1 MKNSILLLVLVLVL
15 SYSCSDN
22 QQKNSVNLKIN
33 AVLNEKNYDSQ
44 KLMYQMLSKN
54 EQYQLWKDKIEKL
67 VSDTNLNNQQI
78 MLINDLKNHININ
91 LFEKISNNDEKEVF
105 KSIYVKDFL
114 NKAKSLFTY
123 EYVYVNFFTINGNI
137 SLFKIDDIKPVCSC
151 NQSSIW
157 SCAMGAYTCK
167 ETDKCRKDSDGCG
180 FLGFY
185 ECNGNCFNN

>member
-78 MLINDLKNHININ
+78 TLINDLKNHININ